1 MTPGNLLCVWLLAI
15 NLAAAVLTVI
25 DKSRAKRGKW
35 RISENTLLLTGLL
48 GGALAMYVTMRCIHH
63 KTRKKKFMLGLPAE
77 ILLHAAVGAI
87 LYFYNLI

>member
-63 KTRKKKFMLGLPAE
+63 KTRKKKIYAWTAVRNS
-77 ILLHAAVGAI
+77 AARCGWGDSI
-87 LYFYNLI
+87 FL